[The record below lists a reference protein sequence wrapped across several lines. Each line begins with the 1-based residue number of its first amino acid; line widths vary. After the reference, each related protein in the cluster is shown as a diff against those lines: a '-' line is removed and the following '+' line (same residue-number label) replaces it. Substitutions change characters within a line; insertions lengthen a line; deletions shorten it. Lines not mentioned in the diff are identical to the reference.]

1 MRLSTIMAI
10 LCVLNGV
17 VAIPLYGWRN
27 DYTPLWIVAAY
38 LCQEKQDANS
48 ISN

>member
-1 MRLSTIMAI
+1 MKLSTAISI
-10 LCVLNGV
+10 LCFLNGV
-17 VAIPLYGWRN
+17 VAIPLHGWRN

-48 ISN
+48 IPD